1 MSVDQNSSS
10 QKSTQRNAE
19 VTAIEL
25 QDNVLKTNDRTPSG
39 AGEQTYVKETCI
51 KTSKVWLQ
59 DYQMILTLFGKYQAG
74 HALML
79 TALI

>member
-19 VTAIEL
+19 ATAIEL
-25 QDNVLKTNDRTPSG
+25 QDNVLKINDRILSG
-39 AGEQTYVKETCI
+39 AGGRTYVKETCI

-59 DYQMILTLFGKYQAG
+59 DHQMIFTFLVNIRPAMHSYLRP
-74 HALML
+74 
-79 TALI
+79 